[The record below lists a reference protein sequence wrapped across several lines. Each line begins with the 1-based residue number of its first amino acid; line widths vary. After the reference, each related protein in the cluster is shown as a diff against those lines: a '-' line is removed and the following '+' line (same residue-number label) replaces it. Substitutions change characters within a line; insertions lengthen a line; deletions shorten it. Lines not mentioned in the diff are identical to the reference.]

1 MPLTETYCSNSA
13 CGARAATSDYMCVCV
28 YIYITEMPLVEV
40 KLPFAP
46 G

>member
-13 CGARAATSDYMCVCV
+13 CGARAATSGYMCI